1 MVSPV
6 IAIRRYRKT
15 CLVDFGNA
23 LLVPVDWEDLCSI
36 LRCHVDT
43 RQVRRPRQHWIS
55 PLSDVRDARQ
65 HLLA

>member
-6 IAIRRYRKT
+6 SRFAGTVKT

-23 LLVPVDWEDLCSI
+23 LLVPVDWEDLCGI

-43 RQVRRPRQHWIS
+43 REVRRPRQHWIS